1 MKVNYVAFDG
11 KIFEDEFDCREYEED
26 LLFKTILKGVD
37 CRDRSGRTITD
48 LAEIGYYGYRISID
62 SNENYEKFCDVLED
76 NEIDSGSVLKG
87 IDGAGE
93 YVYDDDYDNQFRRLK
108 SLEEIIKDLPLLLE
122 SNSKIMI
129 CKVKNCNLY
138 YTIDNMA

>member
-1 MKVNYVAFDG
+1 MKINYVAFDG

-37 CRDRSGRTITD
+37 CRDKYGRKITD
-48 LAEIGYYGYRISID
+48 LAEIGSCGYRISID
-62 SNENYEKFCDVLED
+62 SNENYEKLCDVLED
-76 NEIDSGSVLKG
+76 NEIDSGSALKG

-93 YVYDDDYDNQFRRLK
+93 YVYDDDYDDQFRRLK
-108 SLEEIIKDLPLLLE
+108 SLDEIIKDLPLLLE
-122 SNSKIMI
+122 SNSKTMI

>member
-48 LAEIGYYGYRISID
+48 LAEIGRYGYRISID
-62 SNENYEKFCDVLED
+62 SNENYEKFYNVLED
-76 NEIDSGSVLKG
+76 NGINSGSVLKG

-93 YVYDDDYDNQFRRLK
+93 YVYDDDYDDQFRRLK

>member
-11 KIFEDEFDCREYEED
+11 KIFEDELDCREYEED

-37 CRDRSGRTITD
+37 CRDKYGKKITD
-48 LAEIGYYGYRISID
+48 LAEIGCYAYRISID

-76 NEIDSGSVLKG
+76 NEINSGSVLKG

-93 YVYDDDYDNQFRRLK
+93 YVYDDDYDDQFRRLK

-122 SNSKIMI
+122 SNSKTMI